1 MPETQYV
8 YAVARIRSKELSLIN
23 NQFLDQLLAAKSYEE
38 CLQLLAGKG
47 WGNSEGNIN
56 AETFLSAE
64 REKTWNL
71 IAEMVKDMSV
81 FDVFLYANDYHNL
94 KAAIK
99 IVCTDS
105 KLTQAFISHGTVDA
119 QIILKAIN
127 ERDYTLLPEHMRE
140 AAQEALQTLLH
151 TRDGQL
157 CDIIIDKAALDAIYA
172 AGKSSEDDLI
182 RDYAELTVAAADI
195 KIAVRSQKTAKSIDF
210 VQRALAAC
218 DSLDV
223 DTLARAAVSGF
234 DDICEYLTT
243 TSYES
248 AVQALRESPSAF
260 ERWCDNL
267 IIEKMRPQKYNPFS
281 IGPLAAYILAK
292 ENEIKTVRIILSGKL
307 NELPTESMRERLRE
321 MYV

>member
-23 NQFLDQLLAAKSYEE
+23 NQFLDQLLASKSYDE

-47 WGNSEGNIN
+47 WGNSESIIN
-56 AETFLSAE
+56 AETLLSAE

-71 IAEMVKDMSV
+71 IGEMVKDMSV

-105 KLTQAFISHGTVDA
+105 KLNQVFISHGTIDA
-119 QIILKAIN
+119 AIILKAIK
-127 ERDYTLLPEHMRE
+127 ERDETLLPEHMRQ

-172 AGKSSEDDLI
+172 AGKNSENSLI

-195 KIAVRSQKTAKSIDF
+195 KTAVRSQKTSKSIDF
-210 VQRALAAC
+210 VQRALAKC

-223 DTLARAAVSGF
+223 DILARASVSGL

-267 IIEKMRPQKYNPFS
+267 IIEKIRPQKYNPFS